1 MLWRHH
7 SDIHILHISI
17 FKTLVSISLL
27 SFAAAPIL
35 GHQIDVIEDQ
45 SFLSLAALTSL
56 DLSHNGVVAISGQS
70 LSHLNEYVSSYS
82 SSSSSYS

>member
-1 MLWRHH
+1 MASSLWHL
-7 SDIHILHISI
+7 SCISI
-17 FKTLVSISLL
+17 FKHVSISLL
-27 SFAAAPIL
+27 SFAAAAPIL

-82 SSSSSYS
+82 SSS